1 MKSLT
6 DASGAKC
13 AGTDALFSRQPVSC
27 PKPSGRIADKSK
39 AIINREV
46 QTMSDYQYDLL
57 IIGAGPGGYEAAFY
71 AQDLGMK
78 VAVVE
83 KDRVGGTCL
92 NRGCIPT
99 KALMHSS
106 DVYRDAAHGAEV
118 GVEVEGLRANRA
130 RIGERKDEVL
140 DTLRS
145 GISGLLAKK
154 KIDVI
159 EGEAKVTD
167 SGRVMIGGE
176 EVTAE
181 HIIVATGSKPF
192 MPPIPGADLPGVID
206 STELIDMGGE
216 EIPEFV
222 IIGGGVIG
230 IEFATI
236 YADLGDHVTVIEGM
250 DRLLPVID
258 KEIGR
263 SIKMTLEKKGV
274 DVHVSSPVKEIS
286 KDGDK
291 LIVTLTNKKGEEIKV
306 PADKVLMCVGRRPN
320 TEGVF
325 SAEVLDKY
333 DLVDGKGFIRVDDQY
348 KTALPGVYA
357 IGDCIGGIQL
367 AHVSSA
373 EGRNCVALINGCK
386 ATINMGTVPSCIYTD
401 PEIAVVGM
409 TADEA
414 KEAGIEV
421 VTKKYPMSANGK
433 TVIAGLDRGFV
444 KLVARADDHV
454 IIGAHLLCGRASDL
468 IGELSVAIGRGMMLE
483 EVANIIHPHPSFAEA
498 IMEAARL

>member
-1 MKSLT
+1 M
-6 DASGAKC
+6 G
-13 AGTDALFSRQPVSC
+13 
-27 PKPSGRIADKSK
+27 
-39 AIINREV
+39 
-46 QTMSDYQYDLL
+46 DYNYDLL
-57 IIGAGPGGYEAAFY
+57 IIGAGPGGYEAAFD
-71 AQDLGMK
+71 AAEHGMK

-83 KDRVGGTCL
+83 KDRLGGTCL

-106 DVYRDAAHGAEV
+106 DVYREAAHGAEL
-118 GVEVEGLRANRA
+118 GVEVSGLKSNRK

-140 DTLRS
+140 DTLRG
-145 GISGLLAKK
+145 GIAALMTKK

-159 EGEAKVTD
+159 EGAAVVIGDHDVKVGT
-167 SGRVMIGGE
+167 E
-176 EVTAE
+176 TYTAE
-181 HIIVATGSKPF
+181 KIMVATGSEPF
-192 MPPIPGADLPGVID
+192 MPPIPGKDLPGVID
-206 STELIDMGGE
+206 STELINMGSE

-236 YADLGDHVTVIEGM
+236 YADLGDHVTVIEGL
-250 DRLLPVID
+250 DRLLPTLD

-274 DVHVSSPVKEIS
+274 DVHVSSPVQRIEQ
-286 KDGDK
+286 DGDK
-291 LIVTLTNKKGEEIKV
+291 LVVTLKNKKEEEISIA
-306 PADKVLMCVGRRPN
+306 ADKVLMCVGRRPN

-325 SAEVLDKY
+325 SDEFLASHEGLMDA
-333 DLVDGKGFIRVDDQY
+333 KGFILVNDIYQ
-348 KTALPGVYA
+348 TVCPSIYA

-367 AHVSSA
+367 AHTATA
-373 EGRNCVALINGCK
+373 EGRNAVALMAGED
-386 ATINMGTVPSCIYTD
+386 ATINMDTVPSCIYTD

-414 KEAGIEV
+414 KEAGIAV
-421 VTKKYPMSANGK
+421 VSKKYPMSANGK

-444 KLVARADDHV
+444 KLVAREEDHV
-454 IIGAHLLCGRASDL
+454 LIGAHLLCGRASDL
-468 IGELSVAIGRGMMLE
+468 IGELAVAIGQGMTLE
-483 EVANIIHPHPSFAEA
+483 EVGDIIHPHPSFVES

>member
-1 MKSLT
+1 
-6 DASGAKC
+6 
-13 AGTDALFSRQPVSC
+13 
-27 PKPSGRIADKSK
+27 
-39 AIINREV
+39 
-46 QTMSDYQYDLL
+46 MSDYKYDLL

-71 AQDLGMK
+71 AHELGMS
-78 VAVVE
+78 VAIVE

-118 GVEVEGLRANRA
+118 GVVVEGLKADRK

-140 DTLRS
+140 DTLRG
-145 GISGLLAKK
+145 GISGLLTKK

-159 EGEAKVTD
+159 EGEASVIGEHT
-167 SGRVMIGGE
+167 VMVGGME
-176 EVTAE
+176 ITAE
-181 HIIVATGSKPF
+181 NIMVATGSKPF
-192 MPPIPGADLPGVID
+192 MPPIPGHDLPGVID

-236 YADLGDHVTVIEGM
+236 YADLGDHVTVIEGL

-274 DVHVSSPVKEIS
+274 DVHVSSPVQKIE
-286 KDGDK
+286 KDGDR
-291 LIVTLTNKKGEEIKV
+291 LVVTLKNKKGEEIQV

-320 TEGVF
+320 TAGVF
-325 SAEVLDKY
+325 NDELLEKY
-333 DLVDGKGFIRVDDQY
+333 PGLVDEKGFISVDDAY
-348 KTALPGVYA
+348 KTAVPGVYA

-367 AHVSSA
+367 AHVASA
-373 EGRNCVALINGCK
+373 EGRNAVALMNGCK

-414 KEAGIEV
+414 KAAGIEV

-433 TVIAGLDRGFV
+433 TIIAGLDRGFV

-454 IIGAHLLCGRASDL
+454 LIGAHLLCGRASDL

>member
-1 MKSLT
+1 
-6 DASGAKC
+6 
-13 AGTDALFSRQPVSC
+13 
-27 PKPSGRIADKSK
+27 
-39 AIINREV
+39 
-46 QTMSDYQYDLL
+46 MSDYKYDLF

-71 AQDLGMK
+71 AAELGMK
-78 VAVVE
+78 VAIAE

-106 DVYRDAAHGAEV
+106 DVYRDAANGAEV
-118 GVEVEGLRANRA
+118 GVEVEGLHANRK

-140 DTLRS
+140 DTLRN
-145 GISGLLAKK
+145 GILGLIKKK
-154 KIDVI
+154 KIDLI
-159 EGEAKVTD
+159 EGEAMVTDAHKVT
-167 SGRVMIGGE
+167 VNGE
-176 EVTAE
+176 TYDAE
-181 HIIVATGSKPF
+181 RILIAAGSKPF
-192 MPPIPGADLPGVID
+192 APPIPGHDLPGVID

-250 DRLLPVID
+250 DRLLPLID

-274 DVHVSSPVKEIS
+274 DVHVSSPVQKIE

-291 LIVTLTNKKGEEIKV
+291 LVVTLKNKKEELV
-306 PADKVLMCVGRRPN
+306 EVRADKVLMCVGRRPN
-320 TEGVF
+320 TAGVI
-325 SAEVLDKY
+325 SD
-333 DLVDGKGFIRVDDQY
+333 DLLKKFPELEDGKGFIKVDDKY
-348 KTALPGVYA
+348 ETPLEGLYA
-357 IGDCIGGIQL
+357 IGDCIGGVQL
-367 AHVSSA
+367 AHVASA
-373 EGRNCVALINGCK
+373 EGRNCVALMNGCQ

-401 PEIAVVGM
+401 PEIAVVGL

-421 VTKKYPMSANGK
+421 ITKTYPMSANGK
-433 TVIAGLDRGFV
+433 TIIAGLDRGFV
-444 KLVARADDHV
+444 KLVARADDHK

-468 IGELSVAIGRGMMLE
+468 IGELAVAIGREMMLE

>member
-1 MKSLT
+1 
-6 DASGAKC
+6 
-13 AGTDALFSRQPVSC
+13 
-27 PKPSGRIADKSK
+27 
-39 AIINREV
+39 
-46 QTMSDYQYDLL
+46 MSDYKYDLL

-71 AQDLGMK
+71 AQELGMK
-78 VAVVE
+78 VAIVE
-83 KDRVGGTCL
+83 KDSVGGTCL

-106 DVYRDAAHGAEV
+106 DVYRDAKNGAAV
-118 GVEVEGLRANRA
+118 GVEVEGLKANRR

-140 DTLRS
+140 DTLRN
-145 GISGLLAKK
+145 GITGLLIKK
-154 KIDVI
+154 KIDLVRGQAMI
-159 EGEAKVTD
+159 IGEHT
-167 SGRVMIGGE
+167 VMVDGMEI
-176 EVTAE
+176 TAE
-181 HIIVATGSKPF
+181 KILVATGSKPF
-192 MPPIPGADLPGVID
+192 MPPIPGHDLPGVID
-206 STELIDMGGE
+206 STELIEMGGE

-236 YADLGDHVTVIEGM
+236 YADLGDHVTVIEGL

-274 DVHVSSPVKEIS
+274 DVHVASPVQKIE

-291 LIVTLTNKKGEEIKV
+291 LVVTLKNKKGEELSVK
-306 PADKVLMCVGRRPN
+306 ADKVLMCVGRRPN
-320 TEGVF
+320 TAGVF
-325 SAEVLDKY
+325 SD
-333 DLVDGKGFIRVDDQY
+333 DLLREHPDLADEKGFIKVDDKY
-348 KTALPGVYA
+348 ETPVKGVYA
-357 IGDCIGGIQL
+357 IGDCNGGIQL
-367 AHVSSA
+367 AHVASA
-373 EGRNCVALINGCK
+373 EGRNAVAMMNGCK

-409 TADEA
+409 TAEEA

-433 TVIAGLDRGFV
+433 TIIAGLDRGFV

-454 IIGAHLLCGRASDL
+454 LIGAHLLCGRASDL

>member
-1 MKSLT
+1 
-6 DASGAKC
+6 
-13 AGTDALFSRQPVSC
+13 
-27 PKPSGRIADKSK
+27 
-39 AIINREV
+39 
-46 QTMSDYQYDLL
+46 MSEFNYDLL

-71 AQDLGMK
+71 AAELGMK
-78 VAVVE
+78 VAIAE

-106 DVYRDAAHGAEV
+106 DVYRDAKNGAEI
-118 GVEVEGLRANRA
+118 GVEVEGLHANRV

-140 DTLRS
+140 DTLRN
-145 GISGLLAKK
+145 GISGLIKKK
-154 KIDVI
+154 KIDLI
-159 EGEAKVTD
+159 EGEATVMD
-167 SGRVMIGGE
+167 AHRVIINGE
-176 EVTAE
+176 RYTADK
-181 HIIVATGSKPF
+181 ILIATGSKPF
-192 MPPIPGADLPGVID
+192 APPIPGHDLPGVID
-206 STELIDMGGE
+206 STELIDMGGA

-222 IIGGGVIG
+222 VIGGGVIG

-274 DVHVSSPVKEIS
+274 DVHVSSPVQKIEQ
-286 KDGDK
+286 DGDK
-291 LIVTLTNKKGEEIKV
+291 LVVTLKNKKDELIEV
-306 PADKVLMCVGRRPN
+306 RADKVLMCVGRRPN
-320 TEGVF
+320 TTGVI
-325 SAEVLDKY
+325 SEDLLDMIPE
-333 DLVDGKGFIRVDDQY
+333 LEDGKGFIKVDEKY
-348 KTALPGVYA
+348 ETPLKGLYA
-357 IGDCIGGIQL
+357 IGDCIGGVQL
-367 AHVSSA
+367 AHTAAA
-373 EGRNCVALINGCK
+373 EGRNAVAMMNGLP

-401 PEIAVVGM
+401 PEIAVVGL

-414 KEAGIEV
+414 KEAGINV

-433 TVIAGLDRGFV
+433 TIIAGLDRGFV
-444 KLVARADDHV
+444 KLVAKADDHKL
-454 IIGAHLLCGRASDL
+454 IGAHLLCGRASDL
-468 IGELSVAIGRGMMLE
+468 IGELAVAIGRGMTLE

>member
-1 MKSLT
+1 
-6 DASGAKC
+6 
-13 AGTDALFSRQPVSC
+13 
-27 PKPSGRIADKSK
+27 
-39 AIINREV
+39 
-46 QTMSDYQYDLL
+46 MSDYKYDLL

-71 AQDLGMK
+71 AQELGMS
-78 VAVVE
+78 VAIVE
-83 KDRVGGTCL
+83 KDSIGGTCL

-106 DVYRDAAHGAEV
+106 DVYRDAKNGAEV
-118 GVEVEGLRANRA
+118 GVEVEGLRANRK

-140 DTLRS
+140 DTLRN
-145 GISGLLAKK
+145 GITGLLIKK
-154 KIDVI
+154 KIDIVRGQAMI
-159 EGEAKVTD
+159 IGEHT
-167 SGRVMIGGE
+167 VMVDGMEI
-176 EVTAE
+176 TAE
-181 HIIVATGSKPF
+181 KILVATGSKPF
-192 MPPIPGADLPGVID
+192 MPPIPGHDLPGVID
-206 STELIDMGGE
+206 STELIEMGGE

-236 YADLGDHVTVIEGM
+236 YADLGDHVTVIEGL

-274 DVHVSSPVKEIS
+274 DVHVASPVQKIE

-291 LIVTLTNKKGEEIKV
+291 LVVTLKNKKGEELSVK
-306 PADKVLMCVGRRPN
+306 ADKVLMCVGRRPN
-320 TEGVF
+320 TAGVF
-325 SAEVLDKY
+325 SD
-333 DLVDGKGFIRVDDQY
+333 DLLREHPELTDEKGFIRVDDKY
-348 KTALPGVYA
+348 ETPVKGIYA
-357 IGDCIGGIQL
+357 IGDCNGGIQL
-367 AHVSSA
+367 AHVASA
-373 EGRNCVALINGCK
+373 EGRNAVAMMNGCK

-409 TADEA
+409 TAEEA

-433 TVIAGLDRGFV
+433 TIIAGLDRGFV

-454 IIGAHLLCGRASDL
+454 LIGAHLLCGRASDL

>member
-1 MKSLT
+1 
-6 DASGAKC
+6 
-13 AGTDALFSRQPVSC
+13 
-27 PKPSGRIADKSK
+27 
-39 AIINREV
+39 
-46 QTMSDYQYDLL
+46 MSDYKYDLL

-71 AQDLGMK
+71 AQELGMK

-83 KDRVGGTCL
+83 KDKVGGTCL

-106 DVYRDAAHGAEV
+106 DVYRDAKNGADI
-118 GVEVEGLRANRA
+118 GVEVEGLRANRR

-140 DTLRS
+140 DTLRN
-145 GISGLLAKK
+145 GIQGLLIKK
-154 KIDVI
+154 KIDLVR
-159 EGEAKVTD
+159 GEARIIADHT
-167 SGRVMIGGE
+167 VMVDGMEI
-176 EVTAE
+176 TAE
-181 HIIVATGSKPF
+181 RILVATGSKPF
-192 MPPIPGADLPGVID
+192 TPPIPGHDLPGVID
-206 STELIDMGGE
+206 STELIDMGGA

-236 YADLGDHVTVIEGM
+236 YADLGDHVTVIEGL

-274 DVHVSSPVKEIS
+274 DVHVASPVQKIE

-291 LIVTLTNKKGEEIKV
+291 LAVVLRNKKDEEITV
-306 PADKVLMCVGRRPN
+306 RADKVLMCVGRRPN
-320 TEGVF
+320 TAEVF
-325 SAEVLDKY
+325 SDELLRKY
-333 DLVDGKGFIRVDDQY
+333 PDLTDEKGFIKVDDKY
-348 KTALPGVYA
+348 ETPMKGVYA
-357 IGDCIGGIQL
+357 IGDCNGGIQL
-367 AHVSSA
+367 AHVASA
-373 EGRNCVALINGCK
+373 EGRNAVAMMNGCK

-409 TADEA
+409 TAEEA

-454 IIGAHLLCGRASDL
+454 LIGAHLLCGRASDL
-468 IGELSVAIGRGMMLE
+468 IGELSVAIARGMMLE
-483 EVANIIHPHPSFAEA
+483 EIANIIHPHPSFAEA

>member
-1 MKSLT
+1 
-6 DASGAKC
+6 
-13 AGTDALFSRQPVSC
+13 
-27 PKPSGRIADKSK
+27 
-39 AIINREV
+39 
-46 QTMSDYQYDLL
+46 MSNFQYDLL
-57 IIGAGPGGYEAAFY
+57 IIGAGPGGYEAAFF
-71 AQDLGMK
+71 AQELGMK

-83 KDRVGGTCL
+83 KDKVGGTCL

-118 GVEVEGLRANRA
+118 GVEVSGLKANRA

-140 DTLRS
+140 DTLRG
-145 GISGLLAKK
+145 GISGLLKKK
-154 KIDVI
+154 KIDLI
-159 EGEAKVTD
+159 EGTATVAEPNTVCVTT
-167 SGRVMIGGE
+167 SQGGSLI
-176 EVTAE
+176 VTADK
-181 HIIVATGSKPF
+181 ILVATGSRPF
-192 MPPIPGADLPGVID
+192 MPPIPGYDLPGVID
-206 STELIDMGGE
+206 STELIDMGAE

-236 YADLGDHVTVIEGM
+236 YADLGDHVTVIEGL

-274 DVHVSSPVKEIS
+274 DVHVNSPVKKIE

-291 LIVTLTNKKGEEIKV
+291 LIVSLTNKKGEEIQI

-320 TEGVF
+320 TAGVF
-325 SAEVLDKY
+325 SD
-333 DLVDGKGFIRVDDQY
+333 DLLAQYPDLEDAKGFIHVDEEY
-348 KTALPGVYA
+348 KTAVPSVYA
-357 IGDCIGGIQL
+357 IGDCIGGVQL
-367 AHVSSA
+367 AHVASA
-373 EGRNCVALINGCK
+373 EGRNAVAMMNGK
-386 ATINMGTVPSCIYTD
+386 PATINMGTVPSCIYTD

-409 TADEA
+409 TTDEA
-414 KEAGIEV
+414 KAAGIEAV
-421 VTKKYPMSANGK
+421 SKKYPMSANGK

-444 KLVARADDHV
+444 KLVARADDHK

-468 IGELSVAIGRGMMLE
+468 IGELSVAIGRGMTLE

>member
-1 MKSLT
+1 
-6 DASGAKC
+6 
-13 AGTDALFSRQPVSC
+13 
-27 PKPSGRIADKSK
+27 
-39 AIINREV
+39 
-46 QTMSDYQYDLL
+46 MSEFNYDLL

-71 AQDLGMK
+71 AAELGMK
-78 VAVVE
+78 TAIIE

-118 GVEVEGLRANRA
+118 GVEVEGLKANRK

-140 DTLRS
+140 DTLRN
-145 GISGLLAKK
+145 GIAGLIKKK
-154 KIDVI
+154 KIDLI
-159 EGEAKVTD
+159 EGEAMVTAPH
-167 SGRVMIGGE
+167 RVMVGGE
-176 EVTAE
+176 EITADK
-181 HIIVATGSKPF
+181 ILVATGSKPF
-192 MPPIPGADLPGVID
+192 TPPIPGHDLPGVID
-206 STELIDMGGE
+206 STELIDMGGA

-263 SIKMTLEKKGV
+263 SIKMTMEKKGV
-274 DVHVSSPVKEIS
+274 DVHVSSPVQKIE

-291 LIVTLTNKKGEEIKV
+291 LVVTLRNKKDEEISVK
-306 PADKVLMCVGRRPN
+306 ADKVLMCVGRRPN
-320 TEGVF
+320 TAGVF
-325 SAEVLDKY
+325 SE
-333 DLVDGKGFIRVDDQY
+333 DLLKAYPDLEDGKGFIKVDENY
-348 KTALPGVYA
+348 ETPVESVYA
-357 IGDCIGGIQL
+357 IGDCNGGIQL
-367 AHVSSA
+367 AHVASA
-373 EGRNCVALINGCK
+373 EGRNAVALMNGAQ

-414 KEAGIEV
+414 KEAGIDV

-433 TVIAGLDRGFV
+433 TLIAGLDRGFV

-454 IIGAHLLCGRASDL
+454 LIGAHLLCGRASDL

>member
-1 MKSLT
+1 
-6 DASGAKC
+6 
-13 AGTDALFSRQPVSC
+13 
-27 PKPSGRIADKSK
+27 
-39 AIINREV
+39 
-46 QTMSDYQYDLL
+46 MSDYKYDLL

-71 AQDLGMK
+71 AQELGMK
-78 VAVVE
+78 VAIVE
-83 KDRVGGTCL
+83 KDSVGGTCL

-106 DVYRDAAHGAEV
+106 DVYRDAKNGAAV
-118 GVEVEGLRANRA
+118 GVEVEGLKANRK

-140 DTLRS
+140 DTLRN
-145 GISGLLAKK
+145 GITGLLIKK
-154 KIDVI
+154 KIDLVRGQAMI
-159 EGEAKVTD
+159 IGEHT
-167 SGRVMIGGE
+167 VMVDGMEI
-176 EVTAE
+176 TAE
-181 HIIVATGSKPF
+181 KILVATGSKPF
-192 MPPIPGADLPGVID
+192 MPPIPGHDLPGVID
-206 STELIDMGGE
+206 STELIEMGGE

-236 YADLGDHVTVIEGM
+236 YADLGDHVTVIEGL

-274 DVHVSSPVKEIS
+274 DVHVASPVQKIE

-291 LIVTLTNKKGEEIKV
+291 LVVTLKNKKGEELSVK
-306 PADKVLMCVGRRPN
+306 ADKVLMCVGRRPN
-320 TEGVF
+320 TAGVF
-325 SAEVLDKY
+325 SD
-333 DLVDGKGFIRVDDQY
+333 DLLREHPELTDEKGFIRVDDKY
-348 KTALPGVYA
+348 ETPVKGVYA
-357 IGDCIGGIQL
+357 IGDCNGGIQL
-367 AHVSSA
+367 AHVASA
-373 EGRNCVALINGCK
+373 EGRNAVAMMNGCK

-409 TADEA
+409 TAEEA

-433 TVIAGLDRGFV
+433 TIIAGLDRGFV

-454 IIGAHLLCGRASDL
+454 LIGAHLLCGRASDL

>member
-1 MKSLT
+1 
-6 DASGAKC
+6 
-13 AGTDALFSRQPVSC
+13 
-27 PKPSGRIADKSK
+27 
-39 AIINREV
+39 
-46 QTMSDYQYDLL
+46 MSDYMYDLM

-71 AQDLGMK
+71 AQELGMK

-106 DVYRDAAHGAEV
+106 DVYRDAANGASI
-118 GVEVEGLRANRA
+118 GVEVEGLHANRV

-140 DTLRS
+140 DTLRN
-145 GISGLLAKK
+145 GITGLLKKK
-154 KIDVI
+154 KIDLI
-159 EGEAKVTD
+159 EGEAV
-167 SGRVMIGGE
+167 
-176 EVTAE
+176 VTAPHTVMVDGAE
-181 HIIVATGSKPF
+181 YNAENIMVATGSKPF
-192 MPPIPGADLPGVID
+192 MPPIPGHDLPGVID
-206 STELIDMGGE
+206 STELIDMGGA

-236 YADLGDHVTVIEGM
+236 YADLGDHVTVIEGL

-274 DVHVSSPVKEIS
+274 DVHVSSPVSRIEQ
-286 KDGDK
+286 DGDK
-291 LIVTLTNKKGEEIKV
+291 LVVYLTNKKGEELSV
-306 PADKVLMCVGRRPN
+306 SADKVLMCVGRRPN
-320 TEGVF
+320 TAGVF
-325 SAEVLDKY
+325 TDELLAKY
-333 DLVDGKGFIRVDDQY
+333 PDLEDAKGFINVDESY
-348 KTALPGVYA
+348 RTALEGVYA
-357 IGDCIGGIQL
+357 IGDCIGGVQL
-367 AHVSSA
+367 AHVASA
-373 EGRNCVALINGCK
+373 EGRNAVALINGCK
-386 ATINMGTVPSCIYTD
+386 PTINMGTVPSCIYTD

-414 KEAGIEV
+414 KETGIEV
-421 VTKKYPMSANGK
+421 ITKKYPMSANGK
-433 TVIAGLDRGFV
+433 TVIAGLDRGFI

-454 IIGAHLLCGRASDL
+454 MIGAHLLCGRASDL

>member
-1 MKSLT
+1 
-6 DASGAKC
+6 
-13 AGTDALFSRQPVSC
+13 
-27 PKPSGRIADKSK
+27 
-39 AIINREV
+39 
-46 QTMSDYQYDLL
+46 MSDYKYDLL

-71 AQDLGMK
+71 AQELGMS
-78 VAVVE
+78 VATVE
-83 KDRVGGTCL
+83 KDSIGGTCL

-106 DVYRDAAHGAEV
+106 DVYRDAKNGAEV
-118 GVEVEGLRANRA
+118 GVEVEGLKANRK

-140 DTLRS
+140 DTLRN
-145 GISGLLAKK
+145 GITGLLIKK
-154 KIDVI
+154 KIDIVRGQAMI
-159 EGEAKVTD
+159 IGEHT
-167 SGRVMIGGE
+167 VMVDGMEI
-176 EVTAE
+176 TADK
-181 HIIVATGSKPF
+181 ILVATGSKPF
-192 MPPIPGADLPGVID
+192 MPPIPGHDLPGVID
-206 STELIDMGGE
+206 STELIEMGGE

-236 YADLGDHVTVIEGM
+236 YADLGDHVTVIEGL

-274 DVHVSSPVKEIS
+274 DVHVASPVQKIE
-286 KDGDK
+286 KDGEK
-291 LIVTLTNKKGEEIKV
+291 LVVTLKNKKGEEIAVK
-306 PADKVLMCVGRRPN
+306 ADKVLMCVGRRPN
-320 TEGVF
+320 TAGVF
-325 SAEVLDKY
+325 SD
-333 DLVDGKGFIRVDDQY
+333 DLLKAHPDLADEKGFIKVDDKY
-348 KTALPGVYA
+348 ETPVKGIYA
-357 IGDCIGGIQL
+357 IGDCNGGIQL
-367 AHVSSA
+367 AHVASA
-373 EGRNCVALINGCK
+373 EGRNAVAMMNGCK

-409 TADEA
+409 TAEEA

-433 TVIAGLDRGFV
+433 TIIAGLDRGFV

-454 IIGAHLLCGRASDL
+454 LIGAHLLCGRASDL

>member
-1 MKSLT
+1 
-6 DASGAKC
+6 
-13 AGTDALFSRQPVSC
+13 
-27 PKPSGRIADKSK
+27 
-39 AIINREV
+39 
-46 QTMSDYQYDLL
+46 MSEYNYDLL
-57 IIGAGPGGYEAAFY
+57 IIGAGPGGYEAAFF
-71 AQDLGMK
+71 AQELGMK
-78 VAVVE
+78 VAIVE

-118 GVEVEGLRANRA
+118 GVEVEGLHANRT

-140 DTLRS
+140 DTLRN
-145 GISGLLAKK
+145 GISGLLKKK
-154 KIDVI
+154 KIEVFSGTGIII
-159 EGEAKVTD
+159 EPHVVSVETEEGGNYIVEAENI
-167 SGRVMIGGE
+167 M
-176 EVTAE
+176 
-181 HIIVATGSKPF
+181 VATGSRPF
-192 MPPIPGADLPGVID
+192 TPPIPGADLPGVID
-206 STELIDMGGE
+206 STDLIDMGGA

-274 DVHVSSPVKEIS
+274 DVHVASPVQKIEQE
-286 KDGDK
+286 GDK
-291 LIVTLTNKKGEEIKV
+291 LVVVLRNKKDEEIRV

-320 TEGVF
+320 TAGVF
-325 SAEVLDKY
+325 SDAVLAQYPELEDA
-333 DLVDGKGFIRVDDQY
+333 KGFINVDDEY
-348 KTALPGVYA
+348 KTVMPSVYA
-357 IGDCIGGIQL
+357 IGDCIGRIQL
-367 AHVSSA
+367 AHTASA
-373 EGRNCVALINGCK
+373 EGRNAVAIMNGK
-386 ATINMGTVPSCIYTD
+386 EATINMGTVPSCIYTD
-401 PEIAVVGM
+401 PEIAVVGI

-414 KEAGIEV
+414 KEQGLNV

-433 TVIAGLDRGFV
+433 TIIAGLDRGFV

-454 IIGAHLLCGRASDL
+454 LVGAHLLCGRASDL
-468 IGELSVAIGRGMMLE
+468 IGELSVAIGRGMTLE

>member
-1 MKSLT
+1 
-6 DASGAKC
+6 
-13 AGTDALFSRQPVSC
+13 
-27 PKPSGRIADKSK
+27 
-39 AIINREV
+39 
-46 QTMSDYQYDLL
+46 MSDYKYDLL

-71 AQDLGMK
+71 AQELGMR

-83 KDRVGGTCL
+83 KDKVGGTCL

-106 DVYRDAAHGAEV
+106 DVYRDARNGADV
-118 GVEVEGLRANRA
+118 GVEVEGLRANRR

-140 DTLRS
+140 DTLRN
-145 GISGLLAKK
+145 GIQGLLIKK
-154 KIDVI
+154 KIDLVR
-159 EGEAKVTD
+159 GEARIIADHT
-167 SGRVMIGGE
+167 VMVDGMEI
-176 EVTAE
+176 TAE
-181 HIIVATGSKPF
+181 RILVATGSKPF
-192 MPPIPGADLPGVID
+192 APPIPGHDLPGVID
-206 STELIDMGGE
+206 STELIDMGGA

-236 YADLGDHVTVIEGM
+236 YADLGDHVTVIEGL
-250 DRLLPVID
+250 DRLLPLID

-274 DVHVSSPVKEIS
+274 DVHVASPVQKIE

-291 LIVTLTNKKGEEIKV
+291 LAVTLKNKKGEEITVK
-306 PADKVLMCVGRRPN
+306 ADKVLMCVGRRPN
-320 TEGVF
+320 TAGVF
-325 SAEVLDKY
+325 SDELLRKY
-333 DLVDGKGFIRVDDQY
+333 PDLTDEKGFIKVDDKY
-348 KTALPGVYA
+348 ETPMKGVYA
-357 IGDCIGGIQL
+357 IGDCNGGIQL
-367 AHVSSA
+367 AHVASA
-373 EGRNCVALINGCK
+373 EGRNAVAMMNGCK

-409 TADEA
+409 TAEEA

-454 IIGAHLLCGRASDL
+454 LIGAHLLCGRASDL
-468 IGELSVAIGRGMMLE
+468 IGELSVAIARGMMLE
-483 EVANIIHPHPSFAEA
+483 EIANIIHPHPSFAEA

>member
-1 MKSLT
+1 
-6 DASGAKC
+6 
-13 AGTDALFSRQPVSC
+13 
-27 PKPSGRIADKSK
+27 
-39 AIINREV
+39 
-46 QTMSDYQYDLL
+46 MSEYKYDLL

-71 AQDLGMK
+71 AQELGMS
-78 VAVVE
+78 VAIVE
-83 KDRVGGTCL
+83 KDKVGGTCL

-106 DVYRDAAHGAEV
+106 DVYRDAKNGAEV
-118 GVEVEGLRANRA
+118 GVEVEGLKANRQ

-140 DTLRS
+140 DTLRN
-145 GISGLLAKK
+145 GIQGLLIKR
-154 KIDVI
+154 KIDLVR
-159 EGEAKVTD
+159 GEAMIIGEHT
-167 SGRVMIGGE
+167 VMVDGMEI
-176 EVTAE
+176 TADK
-181 HIIVATGSKPF
+181 ILVATGSKPF
-192 MPPIPGADLPGVID
+192 APPIPGHDLPGVID

-236 YADLGDHVTVIEGM
+236 YADLGDHVTVIEGL
-250 DRLLPVID
+250 DRLLPLID

-274 DVHVSSPVKEIS
+274 DVHVSSPVQKIE

-291 LIVTLTNKKGEEIKV
+291 LVVTLKNKKGEEIAVK
-306 PADKVLMCVGRRPN
+306 ADKVLMCVGRRPN
-320 TEGVF
+320 TAGVF
-325 SAEVLDKY
+325 SD
-333 DLVDGKGFIRVDDQY
+333 DLLREYPDLEDSKGFIKVNDKY
-348 KTALPGVYA
+348 ETPIKGIYA
-357 IGDCIGGIQL
+357 IGDCNGGIQL
-367 AHVSSA
+367 AHVAAA
-373 EGRNCVALINGCK
+373 EGRNAVAMMNGCK

-409 TADEA
+409 TAEEA

-454 IIGAHLLCGRASDL
+454 LIGAHLLCGRASDL

>member
-1 MKSLT
+1 
-6 DASGAKC
+6 
-13 AGTDALFSRQPVSC
+13 
-27 PKPSGRIADKSK
+27 
-39 AIINREV
+39 
-46 QTMSDYQYDLL
+46 MSEYKYDLL

-71 AQDLGMK
+71 AQELGMS
-78 VAVVE
+78 VAIVE
-83 KDRVGGTCL
+83 KDKVGGTCL

-106 DVYRDAAHGAEV
+106 DVYRDAKNGAEV
-118 GVEVEGLRANRA
+118 GVEVEGLKANRK

-140 DTLRS
+140 DTLRN
-145 GISGLLAKK
+145 GIQGLLIKR
-154 KIDVI
+154 KIDLVR
-159 EGEAKVTD
+159 GEAMIIGEHT
-167 SGRVMIGGE
+167 VMVDGMEI
-176 EVTAE
+176 TADK
-181 HIIVATGSKPF
+181 ILVATGSKPF
-192 MPPIPGADLPGVID
+192 APPIPGHDLPGVID

-236 YADLGDHVTVIEGM
+236 YADLGDHVTVIEGL
-250 DRLLPVID
+250 DRLLPLID

-274 DVHVSSPVKEIS
+274 DVHVSSPVQKIE

-291 LIVTLTNKKGEEIKV
+291 LVVTLKNKKGEEIAVK
-306 PADKVLMCVGRRPN
+306 ADKVLMCVGRRPN
-320 TEGVF
+320 TAGVF
-325 SAEVLDKY
+325 SD
-333 DLVDGKGFIRVDDQY
+333 DLLKEYPDLEDSKGFIKVDDRY
-348 KTALPGVYA
+348 ETPIKGIYA
-357 IGDCIGGIQL
+357 IGDCNGGIQL
-367 AHVSSA
+367 AHVAAA
-373 EGRNCVALINGCK
+373 EGRNAVAMMNGCK

-454 IIGAHLLCGRASDL
+454 LIGAHLLCGRASDL

>member
-1 MKSLT
+1 
-6 DASGAKC
+6 
-13 AGTDALFSRQPVSC
+13 
-27 PKPSGRIADKSK
+27 
-39 AIINREV
+39 
-46 QTMSDYQYDLL
+46 MSDYKYDLL

-71 AQDLGMK
+71 AQELGMR

-83 KDRVGGTCL
+83 KDKVGGTCL

-106 DVYRDAAHGAEV
+106 DVYRDARNGADV
-118 GVEVEGLRANRA
+118 GVEVEGLRANRR

-140 DTLRS
+140 DTLRN
-145 GISGLLAKK
+145 GIQGLLIKK
-154 KIDVI
+154 KIDLVR
-159 EGEAKVTD
+159 GEARIIADHT
-167 SGRVMIGGE
+167 VMVDGMEI
-176 EVTAE
+176 TAE
-181 HIIVATGSKPF
+181 RILVATGSKPF
-192 MPPIPGADLPGVID
+192 TPPIPGHDLPGVID
-206 STELIDMGGE
+206 STELIDMGGA

-236 YADLGDHVTVIEGM
+236 YADLGDHVTVIEGL
-250 DRLLPVID
+250 DRLLPLID

-274 DVHVSSPVKEIS
+274 DVHVASPVQKIE

-291 LIVTLTNKKGEEIKV
+291 LAVTLKNKKGEEITVK
-306 PADKVLMCVGRRPN
+306 ADKVLMCVGRRPN
-320 TEGVF
+320 TAGVF
-325 SAEVLDKY
+325 SDELLRKY
-333 DLVDGKGFIRVDDQY
+333 PDLTDEKGFIKVDDKY
-348 KTALPGVYA
+348 ETPMKGVYA
-357 IGDCIGGIQL
+357 IGDCNGGIQL
-367 AHVSSA
+367 AHVASA
-373 EGRNCVALINGCK
+373 EGRNAVAMMNGCK

-409 TADEA
+409 TAEEA

-454 IIGAHLLCGRASDL
+454 LIGAHLLCGRASDL

>member
-1 MKSLT
+1 
-6 DASGAKC
+6 
-13 AGTDALFSRQPVSC
+13 
-27 PKPSGRIADKSK
+27 
-39 AIINREV
+39 
-46 QTMSDYQYDLL
+46 MSEYKYDLL
-57 IIGAGPGGYEAAFY
+57 IIGAGPGGTEAAFC
-71 AQDLGMK
+71 AQALGMK

-83 KDRVGGTCL
+83 SDKVGGTCL

-106 DVYRDAAHGAEV
+106 DVYRDAKNGAAV
-118 GVEVEGLRANRA
+118 GVEVEGLRANRK

-140 DTLRS
+140 DTLRN
-145 GISGLLAKK
+145 GIQGMLIKK
-154 KIDVI
+154 KIDLVR
-159 EGEAKVTD
+159 GEAMIIGEHT
-167 SGRVMIGGE
+167 VMVDGMEI
-176 EVTAE
+176 TAE
-181 HIIVATGSKPF
+181 KILVATGSKPF
-192 MPPIPGADLPGVID
+192 APPIPGHDLPGVID
-206 STELIDMGGE
+206 STELIGMGGE

-236 YADLGDHVTVIEGM
+236 YADLGDHVTVIEGL

-263 SIKMTLEKKGV
+263 SIRMTLEKKGV
-274 DVHVSSPVKEIS
+274 DVHVASPVQKIE

-291 LIVTLTNKKGEEIKV
+291 LVVTLKNKKGEEIAVK
-306 PADKVLMCVGRRPN
+306 ADKVLMCVGRRPN
-320 TEGVF
+320 TAGVF
-325 SAEVLDKY
+325 SD
-333 DLVDGKGFIRVDDQY
+333 DLLKAYPDLEDEKGFIKVDE
-348 KTALPGVYA
+348 KFETPVKGVYA
-357 IGDCIGGIQL
+357 IGDCNGGIQL
-367 AHVSSA
+367 AHMAAA
-373 EGRNCVALINGCK
+373 EGRNAVAMMNGCK
-386 ATINMGTVPSCIYTD
+386 PTVNMNTVPSCIYTD

-409 TADEA
+409 TAEEA

-433 TVIAGLDRGFV
+433 TIIAGLDRGFI

-454 IIGAHLLCGRASDL
+454 LIGAHLLCGRASDL

>member
-1 MKSLT
+1 
-6 DASGAKC
+6 
-13 AGTDALFSRQPVSC
+13 
-27 PKPSGRIADKSK
+27 
-39 AIINREV
+39 
-46 QTMSDYQYDLL
+46 MSDYKYDLF

-71 AQDLGMK
+71 AAELGMK
-78 VAVVE
+78 VAIAE

-106 DVYRDAAHGAEV
+106 DVYRDAAHGAEL
-118 GVEVEGLRANRA
+118 GVEVEGLHANRK

-140 DTLRS
+140 DTLRN
-145 GISGLLAKK
+145 GIQGLIKKK
-154 KIDVI
+154 KIDLI
-159 EGEAKVTD
+159 EGEAMVTD
-167 SGRVMIGGE
+167 AHKVVVNGE
-176 EVTAE
+176 TYDADK
-181 HIIVATGSKPF
+181 ILIATGSKPF
-192 MPPIPGADLPGVID
+192 APPIPGHDLPGVID

-250 DRLLPVID
+250 DRLLPLID

-274 DVHVSSPVKEIS
+274 DVHVSSPVQKIE

-291 LIVTLTNKKGEEIKV
+291 LVVTLKNKKEELV
-306 PADKVLMCVGRRPN
+306 EVRADKVLMCVGRRPN
-320 TEGVF
+320 TAGVI
-325 SAEVLDKY
+325 SEDLLEKY
-333 DLVDGKGFIRVDDQY
+333 PEIQDGKGFIKVDDKY
-348 KTALPGVYA
+348 ETPLEGVYA
-357 IGDCIGGIQL
+357 IGDCIGGVQL
-367 AHVSSA
+367 AHVASA
-373 EGRNCVALINGCK
+373 EGRNCVALMNGCQ

-401 PEIAVVGM
+401 PEIAVVGL

-421 VTKKYPMSANGK
+421 ITKKYPMSANGK
-433 TVIAGLDRGFV
+433 TIIAGLDRGFV
-444 KLVARADDHV
+444 KLVAKADDHK

-468 IGELSVAIGRGMMLE
+468 IGELAVAIGRGIMLE